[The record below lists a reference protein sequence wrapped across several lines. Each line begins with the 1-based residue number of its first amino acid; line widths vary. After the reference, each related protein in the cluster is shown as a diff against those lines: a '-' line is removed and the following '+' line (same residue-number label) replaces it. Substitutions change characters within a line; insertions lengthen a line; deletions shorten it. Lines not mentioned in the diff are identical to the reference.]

1 MNLELEEWSKTLS
14 FTFSCLAINLGLALI
29 DLDHVWIL
37 GRINLLRLE
46 NMDSHDPNPFADH
59 LKVKSNQLKFY
70 DALVMHISNMCAQTS
85 TLH

>member
-37 GRINLLRLE
+37 RRINLLRLE
-46 NMDSHDPNPFADH
+46 NMDSHDPNP
-59 LKVKSNQLKFY
+59 L
-70 DALVMHISNMCAQTS
+70 QTI
-85 TLH
+85 